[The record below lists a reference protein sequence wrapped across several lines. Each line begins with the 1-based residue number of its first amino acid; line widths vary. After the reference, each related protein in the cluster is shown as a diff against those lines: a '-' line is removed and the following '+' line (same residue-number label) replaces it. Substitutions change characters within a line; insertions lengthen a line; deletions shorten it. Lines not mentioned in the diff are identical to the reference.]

1 MPMPYDI
8 SRRAALAMGAMAWAG
23 AAAAQGKTVTFDVP
37 LSGQVQVPPVNT
49 PGKGTA
55 AINYDPSTRGVSWNI
70 TYQGLDSDVTMAHF
84 HGPAPEGKNGPVQ
97 VWLTKKGGTLPPT
110 GSIKGSATLTP
121 AQAKMFTAGNMYINI
136 HTKDHPAGAIRGQ
149 VVPPKSA

>member
-8 SRRAALAMGAMAWAG
+8 SRRTALAMGAMAWAS

-37 LSGQVQVPPVNT
+37 LSGQEQVPPINT

-55 AINYDPSTRGVSWNI
+55 AISYDPSTRGVSWNI
-70 TYQGLDSDVTMAHF
+70 SYQGLDSDVTMAHF

-97 VWLTKKGGTLPPT
+97 VWLTKKGGTLPPA
-110 GSIKGSATLTP
+110 GDIKGSATLTP
-121 AQAKMFTAGNMYINI
+121 AQAKMFTAGDMYINI
-136 HTKDHPAGAIRGQ
+136 HTKDHPAGSIRGQ